1 MRTVDVVAIGV
12 LGQYR
17 FQLPTSEDQH
27 PIQQLT
33 SNGPHPSLRIGVRP
47 WRPYRRD
54 EHLNGL
60 GREDSIERGGELGV
74 ASAEHK
80 PEPAKIVFESH
91 DQVSGLLRHPLP
103 HRLRGHPEHMDL
115 AGAQLHDE

>member
-1 MRTVDVVAIGV
+1 MRTVDVVVIGV

-17 FQLPTSEDQH
+17 YQLPTSEDQH

-54 EHLNGL
+54 EHLDGL

-74 ASAEHK
+74 AIAEHK
-80 PEPAKIVFESH
+80 PEPE
-91 DQVSGLLRHPLP
+91 D
-103 HRLRGHPEHMDL
+103 RLRV
-115 AGAQLHDE
+115 A